1 MNTPIDRND
10 PRLLDYVLGE
20 LDTAAEKELA
30 QALNAPENAEAR
42 EEVAALRLVTGMA
55 QKALQLESMSPDAQ
69 LTKTHRDT
77 VIQAA
82 QTVKPKSEFRQGIS
96 KRLLALAAMLLF
108 CGGGLWLYLD
118 VIQPHYAWKT
128 AQREAEADEIAQL
141 RMRAQQQMDR
151 GVQRFFIT
159 DINNPGSAA
168 AHDPFN
174 IDYRDPQAREELSE
188 RLYALEVNQAVQD
201 LERDRRR
208 TERPATDAIA
218 RRTMTAPGNQVRDLG
233 LRADADPMPTLLLPP
248 ADMYYPGG
256 EQYSV
261 IQEQPFFTAKD
272 KPLSTFSLHADSAA
286 YTIVRRF
293 LNQGQLPPADAVRIE
308 DMINYFTYTYPQP
321 IGPHP
326 FSINME
332 VGPCPWTPG
341 HLLAKIGLQGR
352 EVPQEERPPANLVFL
367 IDTSGSMSS
376 PNRLPLVRESLK
388 ALLETLNPDDR
399 VGIVTY
405 AGESRTALESTPMT
419 RRDHIVQVIDSLSS
433 GGSTHGSAGIQDAY
447 AMAQEHFIDGGI
459 NRVILATDGD
469 FNVGITSR
477 EGLLALIEEKRQTGV
492 FLSVLGYG
500 MGNLKD
506 NTLELLATKG
516 NGNYAYIDD
525 FGEARRVLVE
535 QVSGTLM
542 TIAKD
547 VKIQVEFNPAH
558 VHAYR
563 LLGYE
568 NRVMPARDFHDDTKD
583 AGEIGAGH
591 TVTALY
597 QIVPIGVPLEPGV
610 DSLRYQD
617 MMSEEADI
625 PDVTESS
632 EMMFV
637 KLRYKQPDSD
647 TSNLI
652 EVPVSAH
659 AVVLENTSEDYRFA
673 VATAGF
679 GLLLR
684 NSAYKGDADFDM
696 IREIATSAT
705 GGDHRREELLNLIV
719 TAKTLHGRR

>member
-10 PRLLDYVLGE
+10 PRLLDYVMGE
-20 LDTAAEKELA
+20 LDTAAAEELT
-30 QALNAPENAEAR
+30 QALKAPENAEAR
-42 EEVAALRLVTGMA
+42 EELAALRQVTGMA
-55 QKALQLESMSPDAQ
+55 QKALQLESMSPEAQ
-69 LTKTHRDT
+69 LTQSHRDT
-77 VIQAA
+77 VLQAA
-82 QTVKPKSEFRQGIS
+82 QSAKPKNVPRQSIA
-96 KRLLALAAMLLF
+96 RRMLTLAAMLLF
-108 CGGGLWLYLD
+108 CVGGLWLYLGL
-118 VIQPHYAWKT
+118 IQPHYAWKT
-128 AQREAEADEIAQL
+128 AQRQAETEEINQL
-141 RMRAQQQMDR
+141 KMRTLNVEDR
-151 GVQRFFIT
+151 GVQRFFVT

-168 AHDPFN
+168 SHDPFN
-174 IDYRDPQAREELSE
+174 IDYKDPQARAELSD
-188 RLYALEVNQAVQD
+188 LLDTLETNQAVQD
-201 LERDRRR
+201 LERERRLA
-208 TERPATDAIA
+208 ER
-218 RRTMTAPGNQVRDLG
+218 RSLG
-233 LRADADPMPTLLLPP
+233 RSVSTVVPEILSRSDADPMPTLVLPP
-248 ADMYYPGG
+248 TDMYYPGG
-256 EQYSV
+256 EQYNT
-261 IQEQPFFTAKD
+261 IQEQPFYTAKD

-308 DMINYFTYTYPQP
+308 DMINYFTYSYPQP
-321 IGPHP
+321 VGPHP

-341 HLLAKIGLQGR
+341 HLLVKVGLQGR

-367 IDTSGSMSS
+367 IDTSGSMRP

-388 ALLETLNPDDR
+388 ALLENLNPDDR

-419 RRDHIVQVIDSLSS
+419 RRKHIVQVIDNLTA

-447 AMAQEHFIDGGI
+447 AMAQEHFIEGGI

-469 FNVGITSR
+469 FNVGVTSR
-477 EGLLALIEEKRQTGV
+477 EGLLSLIEEKRQTGV

-506 NTLELLATKG
+506 NTLELLSTKG

-547 VKIQVEFNPAH
+547 VKIQVEFNPSH

-568 NRVMPARDFHDDTKD
+568 NRIMAARDFHDDTKD

-610 DSLRYQD
+610 DSLRYQE
-617 MMSEEADI
+617 MMTDAPE
-625 PDVTESS
+625 VTDDSR

-647 TSNLI
+647 TSRLI
-652 EVPVSAH
+652 EIPVPARAVSI
-659 AVVLENTSEDYRFA
+659 ENTSQDFQFA

-696 IREIATSAT
+696 VRELATTAT
-705 GGDHRREELLNLIV
+705 ARDYRREDLLNLIV
-719 TAKTLHGRR
+719 TAKTLRERR